1 MTRQGSRRRSDDG
14 MTTSEYAVGTVGAC
28 SIAAILYQLAHSD
41 WFTGQLQDIFESIA
55 GELPF

>member
-1 MTRQGSRRRSDDG
+1 MTRHKSRRRSDDG

-41 WFTGQLQDIFESIA
+41 WFTGRLQDIFEGIA